1 VRRAAKGRQGGGLWS
16 VVGTTATTKIMVMG
30 LSGLLGIVTSRL
42 IIQYFGTDAYA
53 QYGLLT
59 SLPSLLPFADL
70 GIAAVV
76 INAVAS
82 SNSVRTDD
90 YMRRTIVT
98 AIRILI
104 ASGGIIVLIAVVI
117 SLFGWWPA
125 LLGNG
130 LLENG
135 GSFAAFAC
143 LAVFGLMLPLTVGQR
158 ILVGLKK
165 TNLQVAS
172 QSIVA
177 PFMILSI
184 GAMIVFS
191 VPADSLIA
199 VFSYIASGLV
209 SVLCLIIAARF
220 ISPQLGAAFREVPR
234 LRSIRGVPVI
244 ALAWPMLVQMIALPL
259 AMQTSRLLLSHLS
272 TGDELAQFN
281 LASQLFGVIL
291 QTIAAAGI
299 ALWPLYAKARA
310 RSVVESPLRPSLW
323 FLAGGLVLGGA
334 LAVVSPWVVEFV
346 TDGRFTLDLWL
357 VLGFVVF
364 VGLQA
369 TKYPLGMYMT
379 DARGLRFQV
388 LPIVIMVP
396 VNLGLSWWLITLLGA
411 GGAIIASAISVAVCQ
426 VIPNF
431 WYVRRDLAR
440 RRADATASDESFDAI
455 PDGDVDGV

>member
-1 VRRAAKGRQGGGLWS
+1 VRAAPDSKKHGELWS
-16 VVGTTATTKIMVMG
+16 VVGTTATTKVLVMG

-42 IIQYFGTDAYA
+42 IIQHFGTDAYA

-98 AIRILI
+98 AIRILLV
-104 ASGGIIVLIAVVI
+104 SGGIIVLLALAI
-117 SLFGWWPA
+117 SLLGWWPL

-135 GSFAAFAC
+135 GSLAAFGC

-172 QSIVA
+172 QSVVA

-191 VPADSLIA
+191 VPADSAIA
-199 VFSYIASGLV
+199 VFSYVASGLV
-209 SVLCLIIAARF
+209 SVICLIIAARS

-234 LRSIRGVPVI
+234 LRSVRGVPVI

-259 AMQTSRLLLSHLS
+259 AMQTERLLLSHLS
-272 TGDELAQFN
+272 TGNELAQFN

-310 RSVVESPLRPSLW
+310 RSRVESPLRPSLW

-334 LAVVSPWVVEFV
+334 LAAVSPWVVEFV
-346 TDGRFTLDLWL
+346 ADGRFALDLWL

-388 LPIVIMVP
+388 LPIVLMVP
-396 VNLGLSWWLITLLGA
+396 LNLGLSWWMITWLGA
-411 GGAIIASAISVAVCQ
+411 GGAIIASAVSVAVCQ

-431 WYVRRDLAR
+431 LYVRRDLAR
-440 RRADATASDESFDAI
+440 RRAAGLAADAEPSVVQGGGLEN
-455 PDGDVDGV
+455 V

>member
-1 VRRAAKGRQGGGLWS
+1 
-16 VVGTTATTKIMVMG
+16 MVMG

-346 TDGRFTLDLWL
+346 TDGSFTLDLWL

-411 GGAIIASAISVAVCQ
+411 SGAIIASAISVAVCQ

-440 RRADATASDESFDAI
+440 RRADAIASDESFDAI
-455 PDGDVDGV
+455 PDGGVDGV

>member
-1 VRRAAKGRQGGGLWS
+1 MRTAAKRRSHGGLWS
-16 VVGTTATTKIMVMG
+16 VVGTTATTKVVVMG

-42 IIQYFGTDAYA
+42 IIQHFGTDAYA

-104 ASGGIIVLIAVVI
+104 VSGGIIVLIAVLI
-117 SLFGWWPA
+117 SLLGWWPA

-130 LLENG
+130 LLEDG

-143 LAVFGLMLPLTVGQR
+143 LAVFGLLLPLTVGQR

-184 GAMIVFS
+184 GAMIVFG
-191 VPADSLIA
+191 VPADSAIA

-209 SVLCLIIAARF
+209 SVLCLIIASRS

-234 LRSIRGVPVI
+234 LWSVRGVPVI

-259 AMQTSRLLLSHLS
+259 AMQTERLLLSHLS
-272 TGDELAQFN
+272 TGNELAQFN

-310 RSVVESPLRPSLW
+310 QSMVESPLRPALW
-323 FLAGGLVLGGA
+323 FLLGGLVLGGA
-334 LAVVSPWVVEFV
+334 LAAVLPWIVQFV
-346 TDGRFTLDLWL
+346 TDGRFALDLWL

-388 LPIVIMVP
+388 LPIVLMVP
-396 VNLGLSWWLITLLGA
+396 INLGLSWWLITLLGA
-411 GGAIIASAISVAVCQ
+411 GGAIIASAISVAICQ

-440 RRADATASDESFDAI
+440 RRAEGAASDETTSVMPGGGVD
-455 PDGDVDGV
+455 DV